1 MMLVTIIE
9 GLALVLFLVWLV
21 NEEKTRNLE
30 KEMKKSVEQHIK
42 DTENIL
48 LSFLLFISI
57 IGLLVLLLLHFV
69 PDLFKL

>member
-1 MMLVTIIE
+1 MLVTIIG

-21 NEEKTRNLE
+21 NEEKTRSLE

-57 IGLLVLLLLHFV
+57 IGLLVLVLLHFV
-69 PDLFKL
+69 PDLFKF

>member
-1 MMLVTIIE
+1 MLITIIG

-21 NEEKTRNLE
+21 NEEKTRSLE

-48 LSFLLFISI
+48 LSFSFIYKYNRIISI
-57 IGLLVLLLLHFV
+57 STITFCTR
-69 PDLFKL
+69 FI

>member
-1 MMLVTIIE
+1 MMLVTIIG
-9 GLALVLFLVWLV
+9 GLDLVLFLVWLV
-21 NEEKTRNLE
+21 NEEKTRSLE
-30 KEMKKSVEQHIK
+30 KEMKKSIEQHIK

-69 PDLFKL
+69 PDLFKF

>member
-1 MMLVTIIE
+1 MMLVTIIG

>member
-1 MMLVTIIE
+1 MMLVTIIG
-9 GLALVLFLVWLV
+9 GLALILFLVWLV
-21 NEEKTRNLE
+21 NEEKTRSLE

-57 IGLLVLLLLHFV
+57 IGLLVLVLLHFV
-69 PDLFKL
+69 PDLFKF

>member
-1 MMLVTIIE
+1 MMLVTIIG
-9 GLALVLFLVWLV
+9 GLVLVLFLVWLV

>member
-1 MMLVTIIE
+1 MMLVTIIG
-9 GLALVLFLVWLV
+9 GLVLVLFLVWLV
-21 NEEKTRNLE
+21 NEEKTRSLE
-30 KEMKKSVEQHIK
+30 KEVKKSVEQHIK

-69 PDLFKL
+69 PDLFKF

>member
-1 MMLVTIIE
+1 MMLVTIIG

-21 NEEKTRNLE
+21 NEEKTRSLE

-69 PDLFKL
+69 PDLFKF